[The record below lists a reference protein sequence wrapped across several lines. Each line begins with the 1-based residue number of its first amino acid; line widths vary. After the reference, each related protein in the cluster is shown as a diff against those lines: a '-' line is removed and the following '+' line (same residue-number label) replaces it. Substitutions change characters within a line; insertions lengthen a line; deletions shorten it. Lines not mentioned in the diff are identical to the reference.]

1 MSFDKTIPLN
11 EYITLQRGFDLP
23 KNDRVEGD
31 VPVVAS
37 TGIGGYHNEA
47 KVTAPGVVIG
57 RSGSIGGGQYITE
70 DFWPLNTTLWVKD
83 FKNHHPRY
91 VYYLLKS
98 IDFTQFNVGSGV
110 PTLNRNHLSSV
121 LVADIGKSEEE
132 LIAKIAGDLDEKI
145 KLNTQLNQT
154 LEQIAQAIFKSWFV
168 DFEPVKAKMAVLE
181 AGLPAPVRISDGPRE
196 GIFCT
201 YVIECDDG
209 SYYIGQTDNLKRR
222 WREHLSG
229 KGAQWT
235 KTHKPLQI
243 AHFEE
248 NSSREEAVAKEKN
261 WKTTAGRREL
271 KKLIAS
277 GAARQAGGTAE
288 QAELAAMSVIS
299 AKDEAA
305 LKQLQAEQ
313 PGAYAELAQ
322 TAALFPSAMEESA
335 LGEIPEGWEPGILA
349 DVASYAADRIAASE
363 ITVENYVSTENMLEN
378 KRGIS
383 VATAL
388 PGGKTVPL
396 FEEGHVL
403 VSNIR
408 PYFKKIWFAHFNG
421 GRSPDVLGFVSKDS
435 EAREFL
441 FNFLYQ
447 DLFFE
452 FMMTTSKG
460 AKMPRGDK
468 DAIMG
473 YELAL
478 PSQAIRRAY
487 SNSVRSYYEAIES
500 LNAENKSLVGTRDSL
515 LPKLLAGHLPITNTG
530 VA

>member
-1 MSFDKTIPLN
+1 
-11 EYITLQRGFDLP
+11 
-23 KNDRVEGD
+23 
-31 VPVVAS
+31 
-37 TGIGGYHNEA
+37 
-47 KVTAPGVVIG
+47 
-57 RSGSIGGGQYITE
+57 
-70 DFWPLNTTLWVKD
+70 
-83 FKNHHPRY
+83 
-91 VYYLLKS
+91 
-98 IDFTQFNVGSGV
+98 
-110 PTLNRNHLSSV
+110 
-121 LVADIGKSEEE
+121 
-132 LIAKIAGDLDEKI
+132 
-145 KLNTQLNQT
+145 
-154 LEQIAQAIFKSWFV
+154 
-168 DFEPVKAKMAVLE
+168 
-181 AGLPAPVRISDGPRE
+181 
-196 GIFCT
+196 
-201 YVIECDDG
+201 
-209 SYYIGQTDNLKRR
+209 
-222 WREHLSG
+222 
-229 KGAQWT
+229 
-235 KTHKPLQI
+235 
-243 AHFEE
+243 
-248 NSSREEAVAKEKN
+248 
-261 WKTTAGRREL
+261 
-271 KKLIAS
+271 
-277 GAARQAGGTAE
+277 
-288 QAELAAMSVIS
+288 VIS